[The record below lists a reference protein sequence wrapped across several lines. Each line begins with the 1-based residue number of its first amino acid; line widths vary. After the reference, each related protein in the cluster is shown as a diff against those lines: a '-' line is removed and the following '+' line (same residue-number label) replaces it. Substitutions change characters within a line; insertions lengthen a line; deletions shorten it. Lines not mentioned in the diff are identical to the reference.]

1 MTGFATFKFATAI
14 AVFGLLAAP
23 ASAATV
29 WDQLNDTAPRA
40 DGVFG
45 DLQSSAPRSPFDQI
59 NTTAP
64 RSPFDQIS
72 TTAPV
77 RAPNKDVVGE

>member
-1 MTGFATFKFATAI
+1 MNRSIILKVGTAI
-14 AVFGLLAAP
+14 AAFGLIASP
-23 ASAATV
+23 ASASSV
-29 WDQLNDTAPRA
+29 WDQLNSTAPRS

-64 RSPFDQIS
+64 RSPFDQIN

>member
-1 MTGFATFKFATAI
+1 MKGSITLKFATAI
-14 AVFGLLAAP
+14 AAFGLLASP
-23 ASAATV
+23 ASAKTV
-29 WDQLNDTAPRA
+29 WDGLNDTAPRS

-59 NTTAP
+59 NTGAP
-64 RSPFDQIS
+64 RSPFDRIN

-77 RAPNKDVVGE
+77 RAPNEDVVGE